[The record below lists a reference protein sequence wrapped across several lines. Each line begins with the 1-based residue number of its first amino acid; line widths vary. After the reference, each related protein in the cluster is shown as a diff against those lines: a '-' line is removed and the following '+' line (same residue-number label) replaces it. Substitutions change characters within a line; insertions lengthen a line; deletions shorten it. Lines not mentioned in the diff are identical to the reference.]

1 MRCAQFAQCK
11 ILPEKRRAPGLFREI
26 LTQEKRKT
34 LREDGTRFV
43 CWEPSCDLR
52 SEKIQS
58 HISYFICQRGKRQ
71 LVKATNLFCYT
82 ERIPLYLVSLSGEN
96 KNKYKIQVLQK
107 RCQENLTRRMHNNPV
122 SFLSKSKNFSTRK
135 EPPFIGE
142 KRRRRQGMEA
152 NGGQTAIL
160 DRRRGNGKERGKYY
174 EAGNGEK
181 SNRAICQISLTGE
194 GMRCAVP
201 GGGVLENAPT
211 AEKPPTGRFFWVLL
225 IGRLLGTFS
234 LTKALAETREIE
246 LCSISCRATQR

>member
-1 MRCAQFAQCK
+1 MDRTQFAQCK
-11 ILPEKRRAPGLFREI
+11 ILPEKQRAPGPFREI

-34 LREDGTRFV
+34 LREDSTRFV

-58 HISYFICQRGKRQ
+58 HTSYFICQRGKRQ

-82 ERIPLYLVSLSGEN
+82 ERIPLHLVQLLKKTKIN
-96 KNKYKIQVLQK
+96 TKYRFCKSDVRKILPDECTTIQSAFCQNRRIFRQGK
-107 RCQENLTRRMHNNPV
+107 RA
-122 SFLSKSKNFSTRK
+122 
-135 EPPFIGE
+135 PFIGE

-181 SNRAICQISLTGE
+181 SNRAICQISPVGE

-201 GGGVLENAPT
+201 GGGVLQNVPYSRKTSHREV
-211 AEKPPTGRFFWVLL
+211 F
-225 IGRLLGTFS
+225 LGS
-234 LTKALAETREIE
+234 SNR
-246 LCSISCRATQR
+246 

>member
-1 MRCAQFAQCK
+1 MCAGSYLAICAAKKYNHISLILYARGANVNWSKPRICFVIQSVYHYILCHYWKKTKINTKYRFCKSDVRK
-11 ILPEKRRAPGLFREI
+11 ILPDEC
-26 LTQEKRKT
+26 TT
-34 LREDGTRFV
+34 
-43 CWEPSCDLR
+43 
-52 SEKIQS
+52 IQS
-58 HISYFICQRGKRQ
+58 AFCQNRRIFRQGK
-71 LVKATNLFCYT
+71 
-82 ERIPLYLVSLSGEN
+82 S
-96 KNKYKIQVLQK
+96 
-107 RCQENLTRRMHNNPV
+107 
-122 SFLSKSKNFSTRK
+122 
-135 EPPFIGE
+135 PPFIGE

-160 DRRRGNGKERGKYY
+160 DRRRGSGKERGKYY

-181 SNRAICQISLTGE
+181 SNRAICQISPVGE

-234 LTKALAETREIE
+234 LIKALAETREIE

>member
-1 MRCAQFAQCK
+1 MCAGSHLAICAAKKYNHISLILYARGANVNWSKPRICFVIQSVYHYILCHYWKKTKINTKYRFCKSDVRK
-11 ILPEKRRAPGLFREI
+11 ILPDEC
-26 LTQEKRKT
+26 TT
-34 LREDGTRFV
+34 
-43 CWEPSCDLR
+43 
-52 SEKIQS
+52 IQS
-58 HISYFICQRGKRQ
+58 AFCQNRRIFRQGKR
-71 LVKATNLFCYT
+71 A
-82 ERIPLYLVSLSGEN
+82 
-96 KNKYKIQVLQK
+96 
-107 RCQENLTRRMHNNPV
+107 
-122 SFLSKSKNFSTRK
+122 
-135 EPPFIGE
+135 PFIGE

-234 LTKALAETREIE
+234 LTKSSPICKTSVLQIFPSKGA
-246 LCSISCRATQR
+246 

>member
-1 MRCAQFAQCK
+1 MRCAQFAQRK

-82 ERIPLYLVSLSGEN
+82 ERIPLHLVPLLEKN
-96 KNKYKIQVLQK
+96 KNKYKIQDLQK

-122 SFLSKSKNFSTRK
+122 SFLSKSKNFRQGKS
-135 EPPFIGE
+135 PPFIGE

-160 DRRRGNGKERGKYY
+160 DRRRGSGKERGKYY

-201 GGGVLENAPT
+201 GGGVLQNVPYNRKTSHREV
-211 AEKPPTGRFFWVLL
+211 F
-225 IGRLLGTFS
+225 LGS
-234 LTKALAETREIE
+234 SNR
-246 LCSISCRATQR
+246 